1 MPHLSKF
8 IHRPR
13 FPLCSLCNEAV
24 ELETSKADEDGKA
37 IHEECYV
44 VKASGKTGVMANTSR
59 FITVSQSVGDF
70 FNTLSTLPRL
80 LRCRRCGSKLLHLD
94 ATFFSQSRKVW
105 TLPLP

>member
-37 IHEECYV
+37 IHEECYL
-44 VKASGKTGVMANTSR
+44 VKVSGKTGVMANRSR
-59 FITVSQSVGDF
+59 FITVSHCPASVG
-70 FNTLSTLPRL
+70 NGESVRP
-80 LRCRRCGSKLLHLD
+80 LR
-94 ATFFSQSRKVW
+94 
-105 TLPLP
+105 